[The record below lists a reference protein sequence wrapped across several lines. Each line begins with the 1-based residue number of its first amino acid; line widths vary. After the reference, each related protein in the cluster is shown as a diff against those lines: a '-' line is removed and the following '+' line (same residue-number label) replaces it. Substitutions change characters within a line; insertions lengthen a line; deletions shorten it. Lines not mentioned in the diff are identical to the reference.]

1 MLQLCTCP
9 CQLDSCHWRH
19 LPCRI
24 HTQGRLCSHGRT
36 RRHPGT
42 LAAARVLTVGPGP
55 SCLPWHP
62 ILGVCLQLAP
72 ATTQAS
78 VADPRSC
85 GCTHHWFHAPQPVL
99 LLGPR
104 GAAKDPNSHCS
115 LWGLPAAF
123 IKDHSVVDAIDVGNL
138 NQRDHHR
145 DPAPLLDPLPSHNL
159 VTWTRTHDLGSQCAV
174 LSPNPSRC
182 ESLHLPESIHNV
194 CKRR

>member
-1 MLQLCTCP
+1 MPYT
-9 CQLDSCHWRH
+9 
-19 LPCRI
+19 
-24 HTQGRLCSHGRT
+24 
-36 RRHPGT
+36 HPGKT
-42 LAAARVLTVGPGP
+42 GQPWENTQTSRDPC
-55 SCLPWHP
+55 SCQGAHSGPWHP

-159 VTWTRTHDLGSQCAV
+159 VT
-174 LSPNPSRC
+174 
-182 ESLHLPESIHNV
+182 LHP
-194 CKRR
+194 